1 MKTPKKTINLAVPA
15 ELLEHFNAVCME
27 YGHAKQKGL
36 VLSAAISMFLRAD
49 PVDQGQAIENIVRAE
64 IAEGVSRMVQR
75 GKQEQSL
82 RIATRKA
89 TQSAAGLNATVPTP
103 SGKTLP
109 RKAAKK
115 AGGASAKRAIKKL
128 PKLDD
133 LA

>member
-15 ELLEHFNAVCME
+15 ELLEHFNAVCLE
-27 YGHAKQKGL
+27 YGHAKQTGL
-36 VLSAAISMFLRAD
+36 VLSAAIEMFLRAD
-49 PVDQGQAIENIVRAE
+49 PVDQGQAIKSIVHAE
-64 IAEGVSRMVQR
+64 IAEGVSRMVER

-82 RIATRKA
+82 RIATRQA
-89 TQSAAGLNATVPTP
+89 AQAAAGLSPDPPTP
-103 SGKTLP
+103 SSKPLP

-115 AGGASAKRAIKKL
+115 AGGRSAKHAIKKL